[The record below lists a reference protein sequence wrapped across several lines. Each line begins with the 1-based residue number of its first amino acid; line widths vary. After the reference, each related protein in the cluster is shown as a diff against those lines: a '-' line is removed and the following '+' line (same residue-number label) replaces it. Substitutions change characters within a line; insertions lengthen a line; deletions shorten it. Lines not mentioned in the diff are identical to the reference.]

1 MTDIELVRVRYKF
14 KNDRNFITITVTEQ
28 QYVNLLEL
36 PIIEKCEIFGLTSK
50 PINEKEKENFNKRIR
65 IACKSD
71 SSHTKYLLKG

>member
-36 PIIEKCEIFGLTSK
+36 PIIEKCEIIGPASK
-50 PINEKEKENFNKRIR
+50 PINEKEKEEFNRRIR

-71 SSHTKYLLKG
+71 SSHTKYLL